1 MSIESGRERGGPASV
16 SEPVLNR
23 KDCTKMDYKKSTF

>member
-1 MSIESGRERGGPASV
+1 MGIAIGHERDGPAGV

-23 KDCTKMDYKKSTF
+23 KDCTKMDYKKSKF